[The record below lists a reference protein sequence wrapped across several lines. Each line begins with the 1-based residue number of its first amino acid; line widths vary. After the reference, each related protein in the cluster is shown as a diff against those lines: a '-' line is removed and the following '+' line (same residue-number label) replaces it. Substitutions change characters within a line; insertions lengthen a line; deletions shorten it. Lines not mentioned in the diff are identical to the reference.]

1 MKTARDLANAL
12 INKAKSMQTFR
23 IMQPV
28 PDDFEFGG
36 VVPFD
41 ISIRNEIMTCTVH
54 ALTIEEA
61 REQVRAWLQ
70 ERTEGDW

>member
-12 INKAKSMQTFR
+12 INKAKRMQTFR

-41 ISIRNEIMTCTVH
+41 ISIRNEMMTCTVH

>member
-23 IMQPV
+23 IMHPV

>member
-1 MKTARDLANAL
+1 M
-12 INKAKSMQTFR
+12 
-23 IMQPV
+23 
-28 PDDFEFGG
+28 
-36 VVPFD
+36 
-41 ISIRNEIMTCTVH
+41 MTCTVH